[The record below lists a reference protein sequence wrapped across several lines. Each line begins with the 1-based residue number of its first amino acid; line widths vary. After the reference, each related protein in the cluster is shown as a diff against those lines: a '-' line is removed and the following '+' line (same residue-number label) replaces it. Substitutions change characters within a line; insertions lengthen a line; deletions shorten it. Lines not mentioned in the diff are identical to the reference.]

1 MHSPPLLLSLCE
13 ACETIRFSSRR
24 YFPTP
29 SPYPTAANV
38 RYFWLILTF
47 RVSLRFFILV
57 SFVASVSRGRGG
69 RIVVWRGVL
78 GLREPA
84 VSFTVFRAFHG
95 SVVYVEENL
104 LICSAVDCLGINTAR
119 GRWNFLFEQR
129 EEIAVDYSRIER
141 SDCLHVSLFGI
152 PSLRIDRL
160 YEYCETKRS
169 TQCLWNSNYRR
180 LMGNRS
186 LPMRIATRYSLSFSL
201 SLVPPSKLCLY
212 TRRRHFI
219 SLNSSTAFDSLE
231 CLRPWEL
238 ATPRYCHARWK
249 KGWSNCSLV
258 RGIISNHY
266 QQ

>member
-1 MHSPPLLLSLCE
+1 MFGEVFLVCG
-13 ACETIRFSSRR
+13 
-24 YFPTP
+24 
-29 SPYPTAANV
+29 
-38 RYFWLILTF
+38 
-47 RVSLRFFILV
+47 SLR
-57 SFVASVSRGRGG
+57 SRS
-69 RIVVWRGVL
+69 
-78 GLREPA
+78 P
-84 VSFTVFRAFHG
+84 VFRTFHG

-201 SLVPPSKLCLY
+201 SLSITARCSSPAY
-212 TRRRHFI
+212 ARRAWQRRR
-219 SLNSSTAFDSLE
+219 NVA
-231 CLRPWEL
+231 RARL
-238 ATPRYCHARWK
+238 A
-249 KGWSNCSLV
+249 
-258 RGIISNHY
+258 
-266 QQ
+266 